1 MELMFYEVN
10 NIKRVLILILLSVS
24 LNTQVFAG
32 TAWNQLVSNFAN
44 EFVTAEVQE
53 RRVFVYPI
61 SDLSKDQVYLPFAD
75 RIGSSIVSSLVTS
88 GIQITNNP
96 VDAELYLDIGFYR
109 TPEGL
114 SIQGSIL
121 NQDGIEIVN
130 NSSMLTSEVLPKSW
144 NKRTLKNISYEIA
157 GKIDEKLAGQTLNI
171 LLVGLSGGESKSE
184 SFISDFTVAMNRYM
198 TEELNSL
205 PTIVIKKGSDDTKY
219 LYKLKGKFRVDGN
232 KIHLNYV
239 LTKHSN
245 QSIVAT
251 ASTEFTMS
259 SSVPQGMSMY
269 PSNRSV
275 AKDTFDNIDTSEGGI
290 SVAAW
295 VNHANAVYRDGD
307 RLEVSIRPDVD
318 AYIRVFYV
326 TADGTICQIKPISE
340 EDSGLLSAG
349 TIHIIGGKTDNNLE
363 ALIITDETIGQE
375 TIKIFAS
382 LTPIEERFLPIK
394 RVRGVDYACTD
405 DDYKSLKIGM
415 AKALQKKRNIHPV
428 NEIKILVK

>member
-121 NQDGIEIVN
+121 NQDGIEIVS

-239 LTKHSN
+239 LSKHSN

-251 ASTEFTMS
+251 ASTEFTMDS
-259 SSVPQGMSMY
+259 ITDGMSIY
-269 PSNRSV
+269 PSNKNIV
-275 AKDTFDNIDTSEGGI
+275 KDTFDKSNASREKIPVDI
-290 SVAAW
+290 W
-295 VNHANAVYRDGD
+295 VNHANGVYRDGE
-307 RLEVSIRPDVD
+307 RLEVSIRPNVD
-318 AYIRVFYV
+318 AYIRTSYV
-326 TADGTICQIKPISE
+326 MSDGVICQIQPSSVG
-340 EDSGLLSAG
+340 DAG
-349 TIHIIGGKTDNNLE
+349 FLTAGVVHTIGSKDDVVE
-363 ALIITDETIGQE
+363 LIITDDPIGQE
-375 TIKIFAS
+375 VIKVFAS
-382 LTPIEERFLPIK
+382 LTPIEERFLPTKYIE
-394 RVRGVDYACTD
+394 GVDYACMEGG
-405 DDYKSLKIGM
+405 YKSLKSGM
-415 AKALQKKRNIHPV
+415 TRGLKMKRSIHPV
-428 NEIKILVK
+428 NEIEILVK

>member
-251 ASTEFTMS
+251 ASTEW
-259 SSVPQGMSMY
+259 Y
-269 PSNRSV
+269 
-275 AKDTFDNIDTSEGGI
+275 
-290 SVAAW
+290 
-295 VNHANAVYRDGD
+295 VN
-307 RLEVSIRPDVD
+307 
-318 AYIRVFYV
+318 
-326 TADGTICQIKPISE
+326 
-340 EDSGLLSAG
+340 
-349 TIHIIGGKTDNNLE
+349 
-363 ALIITDETIGQE
+363 
-375 TIKIFAS
+375 
-382 LTPIEERFLPIK
+382 LP
-394 RVRGVDYACTD
+394 
-405 DDYKSLKIGM
+405 
-415 AKALQKKRNIHPV
+415 
-428 NEIKILVK
+428 

>member
-121 NQDGIEIVN
+121 NQDGIEIVS

-239 LTKHSN
+239 LSKHSN

-251 ASTEFTMS
+251 ASTEFTMDS
-259 SSVPQGMSMY
+259 ITDGMSIY
-269 PSNRSV
+269 PSNKNIV
-275 AKDTFDNIDTSEGGI
+275 KDTFDKSNASREKIPVDI
-290 SVAAW
+290 W
-295 VNHANAVYRDGD
+295 VNHANGVYRDGD
-307 RLEVSIRPDVD
+307 RLEVSIRPNVD
-318 AYIRVFYV
+318 AYIRTFYV
-326 TADGTICQIKPISE
+326 MSDGVICQIQPSSVG
-340 EDSGLLSAG
+340 DAG
-349 TIHIIGGKTDNNLE
+349 FLTAGVVHTIGSKDDVVE
-363 ALIITDETIGQE
+363 LIITDDPIGQE
-375 TIKIFAS
+375 VIKVFAS
-382 LTPIEERFLPIK
+382 LTPIEERFLPTKYIE
-394 RVRGVDYACTD
+394 GVDYACMEGG
-405 DDYKSLKIGM
+405 YKSLKSGM
-415 AKALQKKRNIHPV
+415 TRGLKMKRSIHPV
-428 NEIKILVK
+428 NEIEILVK